1 MCADPDHGF
10 TRSSSSLV
18 KSRPQRRHVPAKQSH
33 QEPDFT
39 GVVRDMASDGRAIV
53 RHPDGRTFFVT
64 GAWLEESVR
73 VRPKGQQRGVGFG
86 EVVEIIEPSPA
97 RRESPCAHHGHQH
110 NACGGCPWMFVDYA
124 DQCQAKVSRVVHAV
138 KGLGVS
144 PSVVRS
150 LWSSPS
156 ELAYRNRAQL
166 KTDGT
171 VLGYLP
177 KGSHT
182 LVDVEQ
188 CPILNSAAHEQLQQL
203 RSQLPNAAWQKSPAQ
218 GRPRGKP
225 TQHQGARRK
234 HASTAWHTIDIDD
247 VSLSPRLNQR
257 LPFRQGN
264 SAQNTRMREWLALQC
279 APLSATTPTD
289 GVSIIELFC
298 GAGNFTEVLAATG
311 LPVLAVEASEE
322 CVEALN
328 AKHFPSVVACC
339 ADLFDTP
346 SVEAV
351 GRMAASAQ
359 VLVLDPPRAGL
370 TIREPLLRSLK
381 RLHTV
386 LYISCDVATW
396 ARDCSDFMAAG
407 FELEEVQPLDLFP
420 QTPHVELLT
429 RLVRR

>member
-1 MCADPDHGF
+1 
-10 TRSSSSLV
+10 
-18 KSRPQRRHVPAKQSH
+18 
-33 QEPDFT
+33 
-39 GVVRDMASDGRAIV
+39 MASDGRAIV
-53 RHPDGRTFFVT
+53 RHPDGRTFFVS
-64 GAWLEESVR
+64 GAWLEEKVR

-86 EVVEIIEPSPA
+86 DAIEVIEPSPA
-97 RRESPCAHHGHQH
+97 RRESPCAHHRDQH
-110 NACGGCPWMFVDYA
+110 KACGGCPWMFVDYA
-124 DQCQAKVSRVVHAV
+124 APCLAKESRVVHAV

-144 PSVVRS
+144 SSVVRTI
-150 LWSSPS
+150 WSSPS

-171 VLGYLP
+171 VLGYVQ

-182 LVDVEQ
+182 LVDVQQ
-188 CPILNSAAHEQLQQL
+188 CPILNSATHEQLQQL
-203 RSQLPNAAWQKSPAQ
+203 RSQLPNVAWQQNHAQ
-218 GRPRGKP
+218 GRPRGRAI
-225 TQHQGARRK
+225 QHQGARRK
-234 HASTAWHTIDIDD
+234 PAPTAWHTIDIDD
-247 VSLSPRLNQR
+247 VSPSPRLNQR

-279 APLSATTPTD
+279 TSLAIATPTD
-289 GVSIIELFC
+289 GLAILELFC
-298 GAGNFTEVLAATG
+298 GAGNFTEILATTG

-328 AKHFPSVVACC
+328 ARAMPSVVAHC
-339 ADLFDTP
+339 ADLFDAP

-351 GRMAASAQ
+351 GRMAVSSS
-359 VLVLDPPRAGL
+359 VMVLDPPRAGL
-370 TIREPLLRSLK
+370 TIREPLLQSLK

-396 ARDCSDFMAAG
+396 ARDCRDFMAAG

>member
-1 MCADPDHGF
+1 MI
-10 TRSSSSLV
+10 
-18 KSRPQRRHVPAKQSH
+18 KSRPQRRYAPSKRAH
-33 QEPDFT
+33 QEPDFV

-64 GAWLEESVR
+64 GAWLEEKVR

-86 EVVEIIEPSPA
+86 EVIEVIEPSPA

-110 NACGGCPWMFVDYA
+110 NTCGGCPWMFVDYA
-124 DQCQAKVSRVVHAV
+124 AQCLAKESRVVHTV
-138 KGLGVS
+138 SGLGVS
-144 PSVVRS
+144 TSVVRTI
-150 LWSSPS
+150 WSSPS

-171 VLGYLP
+171 VLGYLQ

-182 LVDVEQ
+182 LVDVQQ
-188 CPILNSAAHEQLQQL
+188 CPILNTATHEQLQQL
-203 RSQLPNAAWQKSPAQ
+203 RSQLPNTAWQQNRAR
-218 GRPRGKP
+218 GRARGKVSQY
-225 TQHQGARRK
+225 QHAHRK
-234 HASTAWHTIDIDD
+234 HAPTAWHTIDIDD
-247 VSLSPRLNQR
+247 VNPSPRLNQR

-279 APLSATTPTD
+279 ASLATATPSD
-289 GVSIIELFC
+289 ELAILELFC
-298 GAGNFTEVLAATG
+298 GAGNFTEMLAATG

-328 AKHFPSVVACC
+328 AKGFPLVVAHC

-346 SVEAV
+346 SVAAV
-351 GRMAASAQ
+351 GRLAASVS

-370 TIREPLLRSLK
+370 AIREPLLQSLK

-386 LYISCDVATW
+386 LYISCDLATW
-396 ARDCSDFMAAG
+396 ARDCTDFMAAG